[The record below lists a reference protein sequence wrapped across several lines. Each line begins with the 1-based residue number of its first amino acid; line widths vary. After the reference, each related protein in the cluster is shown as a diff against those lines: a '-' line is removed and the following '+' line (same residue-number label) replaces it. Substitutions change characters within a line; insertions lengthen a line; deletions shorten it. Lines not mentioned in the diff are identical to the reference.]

1 MKGSTPE
8 RRWLPSL
15 WVVLGVTVLATA
27 GMLLVLMSLTAGPG
41 APAPALNP
49 SAPPS
54 VSAPGRATA
63 TPLVKPP
70 TSTPA
75 TRPEVPDLAPDF
87 TLERAGGGTFR
98 LSDQLEEGPVV
109 LVFFE
114 RCG

>member
-1 MKGSTPE
+1 VG
-8 RRWLPSL
+8 
-15 WVVLGVTVLATA
+15 LGVAVLATA

-41 APAPALNP
+41 APAPASSTPELN
-49 SAPPS
+49 PS

-75 TRPEVPDLAPDF
+75 TRPEAPDLASDF

-109 LVFFE
+109 LVFFQ